1 MNKSID
7 EKTKDRTIILS
18 NLRRAVILVTESLKV
33 GDDKDKSTLVPT
45 MTGNLFNQLYEILT
59 STEEIDLEEQ
69 LVDVDIHRTILNVK

>member
-1 MNKSID
+1 LNKSID
-7 EKTKDRTIILS
+7 EKTKDKTIILS

>member
-1 MNKSID
+1 LNKSID

-69 LVDVDIHRTILNVK
+69 LSDVDIHRTILNVK

>member
-69 LVDVDIHRTILNVK
+69 LSDVDIHRTILNVK

>member
-7 EKTKDRTIILS
+7 EKTKDKTIILS